1 MSLQGNDSARLYAYH
16 YVTAVD
22 NSGKEIQ
29 IINPSQV
36 GGGKEGG
43 EEGGGGGGGRDR
55 GKGGRGGRDRGR
67 RRREG

>member
-36 GGGKEGG
+36 GGGKEG
-43 EEGGGGGGGRDR
+43 
-55 GKGGRGGRDRGR
+55 
-67 RRREG
+67 